1 MTAVCRALV
10 LVLAVAGAAH
20 AQGNA
25 TAADEAFKQG
35 RQLFKANKFAE
46 ACEQFEKSQ
55 ELDPANGTLFNIG
68 QCSERIGKLATA
80 VASYRAVVAND
91 TNAERKASAADR
103 LKALTPRV
111 PKLLVKIGS
120 PPPGLVVELEGKT
133 GSRPIEANQ
142 AVEVDLGDYTV
153 VARARGYSE
162 FMSRVKV
169 SQERK
174 TTTVDATLKPGAS
187 NTETVG
193 VTVKPDQPDQPDRP
207 ARSNRKLYGIVGMGT
222 GGAVLAGGVVFGV
235 LARSKWSEAKD
246 VCGGTCMSQADVDRA
261 NELGDQARSKATLST
276 ILVLGGAAIAGVGA
290 YLYVSAPGE
299 TTISPS
305 ATAGGASITIR
316 GVF

>member
-1 MTAVCRALV
+1 V

-35 RQLFKANKFAE
+35 RQLYKANKFVE

-55 ELDPANGTLFNIG
+55 QLDPANGTLFNIG

-91 TNAERKASAADR
+91 TNVERKASAADR

-133 GSRPIEANQ
+133 GARAIEANQ
-142 AVEVDLGDYTV
+142 AVEVDFGDYTV

-193 VTVKPDQPDQPDRP
+193 VVVKPDKPDRPDKP
-207 ARSNRKLYGIVGMGT
+207 ARSNRKLYGMVGMGT

-246 VCGGTCMSQADVDRA
+246 VCGGTTCTSQADVDRA

-290 YLYVSAPGE
+290 YLYINAPGE

-305 ATAGGASITIR
+305 ATESGASVTIR